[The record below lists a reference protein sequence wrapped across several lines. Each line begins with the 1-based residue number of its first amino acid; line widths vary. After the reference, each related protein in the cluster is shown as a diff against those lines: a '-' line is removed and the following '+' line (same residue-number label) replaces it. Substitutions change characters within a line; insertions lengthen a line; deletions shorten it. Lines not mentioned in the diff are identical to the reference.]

1 MAFAAIEA
9 SADLLPAQRR
19 QVVEAGPPDVLLRT
33 SYHSLLRSAGFVDIV
48 STDVTSA
55 YRATLEAW
63 STETERRRDEVV
75 AVMGEDD
82 LAERQSRRAGAM
94 AAVDSGILHRSL
106 YVARRRGTA
115 DSPHP
120 REALRRASRHPR
132 SSAK

>member
-9 SADLLPAQRR
+9 AADLSPAQRR
-19 QVVEAGPPDVLLRT
+19 HVAEAGPPEVLVRT

-48 STDVTSA
+48 SIDVTDA

-63 STETERRRDEVV
+63 STETERRRDAVV

-82 LAERQSRRAGAM
+82 FAERQSRRAGAM
-94 AAVDSGILHRSL
+94 AAVDSGVLHRSL

-115 DSPHP
+115 DRTPVGAEDHGGS
-120 REALRRASRHPR
+120 
-132 SSAK
+132 